1 MTVTFRDDDKIVRC
15 PRILGILVLRTK
27 ENFLKVMEQFHPQ
40 GKQAVNSTVWQG
52 KEPRSC
58 SVTKVR
64 SGVHAVDGNDP
75 VAFEFEVS
83 YRPKGCI
90 TFVGN
95 TKYDGWTA
103 MVLNRAQ
110 DGTLLDE
117 HGKPLPEGQPPVYL
131 PYEVY
136 DAIDFNLMNFGDFIG
151 EFDVDAVKH
160 RQWHDVMREV
170 EHSSRFAVGLMPTF
184 MSLRRERPN
193 VKIALSNAPS
203 GTRRDGWGTK
213 IIGVSNSTPHLRQ
226 VLLDHI
232 TEIVSGFIEGRYSM
246 NCMET
251 GEIFFAELTGLLV
264 DCTPNEEGKA
274 SRFDCLAEYLPP
286 GYLDELAKR
295 LMATYEI
302 EVDVVEGEKIGLL
315 LRHAIRE

>member
-1 MTVTFRDDDKIVRC
+1 MPSAKESVLRF
-15 PRILGILVLRTK
+15 VLRTN
-27 ENFLKVMEQFHPQ
+27 ENPLKVMERFHPQ
-40 GKQAVNSTVWQG
+40 GKQVLNSTTWRG

-58 SVTKVR
+58 SVRQVR
-64 SGVHAVDGNDP
+64 SGACAVASDKGI
-75 VAFEFEVS
+75 AFEVEVS

-103 MVLNRAQ
+103 MVLAKAQ

-117 HGKPLPEGQPPVYL
+117 HGKPLPEGQPSVYL

-136 DAIDFNLMNFGDFIG
+136 GAVDFNLIEFGDFVG
-151 EFDVDAVKH
+151 EFEVESVKH
-160 RQWHDVMREV
+160 RQWHDLMLEI
-170 EHSSRFAVGLMPTF
+170 EHSVPFAVGFMPTF
-184 MSLRRERPN
+184 MSPRRERPM

-203 GTRRDGWGTK
+203 GLRRDGWGTK
-213 IIGVSNSTPHLRQ
+213 IIGVSNSTPHLQQ

-232 TEIVSGFIEGRYSM
+232 TEIVSGFIEGRYRM
-246 NCMET
+246 NCLKT
-251 GEIFFAELTGLLV
+251 GEIFLAELTDLLV
-264 DCTPNEEGKA
+264 DCTPNEEGKD